1 MRKYKYYCVMYIV
14 KANVYYSY
22 LVDYELNDYVYNLML
37 KNDIDYLVINKIS
50 LKEFINFFGNIDL
63 KLM

>member
-14 KANVYYSY
+14 KTNVYYAY
-22 LVDYELNDYVYNLML
+22 LVDYELNDYVYNLIVTH
-37 KNDIDYLVINKIS
+37 DIDYLVINKIS